1 MIKELLLIAGMA
13 FVGLSACSQ
22 SKGSPA
28 AAKTGKVEKT
38 VDADTAAGKVTFL
51 TTAEFKKK
59 VMDYDKN
66 PDKWVFE
73 GKKPAIIDFFVTWCG
88 PCRQMSPIVEQ
99 IAKDN
104 AGKIDV
110 YKVDIDKE
118 KQLARVFGIQSIPT
132 ILFVPVAGKPTVQ
145 VGALDKATFEQAVDE
160 LLLSNP

>member
-28 AAKTGKVEKT
+28 TAKTGKVEKT
-38 VDADTAAGKVTFL
+38 VDSDTAAGKVTFL

-73 GKKPAIIDFFVTWCG
+73 GKKPAIIDFFATWCG

-132 ILFVPVAGKPTVQ
+132 ILFVPVVGKPTVQ

-160 LLLSNP
+160 LLLSKP